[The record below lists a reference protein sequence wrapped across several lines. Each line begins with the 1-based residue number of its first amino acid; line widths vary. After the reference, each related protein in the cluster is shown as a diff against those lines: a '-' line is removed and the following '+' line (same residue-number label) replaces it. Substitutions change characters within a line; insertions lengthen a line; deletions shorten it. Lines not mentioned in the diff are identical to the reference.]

1 MLVPFA
7 EIDHESGCFRG
18 GVEDDATG
26 ETFYLPSEFRSI
38 AEAQGAARG
47 ILADAHHS
55 PDILRKFLG
64 ARQYGT
70 LH

>member
-7 EIDHESGCFRG
+7 EIDHENGCFRG
-18 GVEDDATG
+18 GVEDDSTG
-26 ETFYLPSEFRSI
+26 ETFYLPSEFRNI

-47 ILADAHHS
+47 IIMDAQNS
-55 PDILRKFLG
+55 PDILRRFLG
-64 ARQYGT
+64 ERQYGT